1 MKVAATWTLTAD
13 SESYYEV
20 VDWLGDE
27 EISSDQATLANE
39 DDDKVTVQFSD
50 LDTAFRFRMRF
61 DEALING

>member
-13 SESYYEV
+13 SESYYDV

-39 DDDKVTVQFSD
+39 DNDKVTVQFSD